1 MRFENYHLFVCQC
14 YLLSYELPVAVLLLH
29 YRLKWTNWLDGC
41 QGEYK
46 LDKMHGRGGA
56 TTPRSA

>member
-1 MRFENYHLFVCQC
+1 
-14 YLLSYELPVAVLLLH
+14 LLLH

-56 TTPRSA
+56 TTPRSE